1 MAKLPSALTGARI
14 VGERFLHSQQQN
26 PEGRMPLMEHLRELR
41 NRIVTMALALA
52 AGMIV
57 GFVFFNPV
65 WHLIERP
72 LCHAVIRG
80 HTGCQTLGVNQL
92 ALSGPLDAFY
102 LRVKVAVIVGV
113 IVSCP
118 VWLYQVWAFISPGPV
133 CPGKAVGL
141 RVRGHRR
148 AAVLDRDGTGLPVA
162 GPADAL
168 PARSDPGRGGKHHLR
183 R

>member
-1 MAKLPSALTGARI
+1 MAKLPSALMGVRI
-14 VGERFLHSQQQN
+14 VGERFLQSQRQQS

-41 NRIVTMALALA
+41 NRIVKMALALA
-52 AGMIV
+52 AGMIA

-80 HTGCQTLGVNQL
+80 HAGCQTLGVNQL

-118 VWLYQVWAFISPGPV
+118 VCLYQVRAFISPGLYARESGGATRSWAPP
-133 CPGKAVGL
+133 C
-141 RVRGHRR
+141 RR
-148 AAVLDRDGTGLPVA
+148 
-162 GPADAL
+162 
-168 PARSDPGRGGKHHLR
+168 S
-183 R
+183 